1 MICPRWSQRPQCVS
15 VSDARVRIQKALADA
30 GVASRRRAEEM
41 VSAGRVSVNG
51 AKATIGQLVDARSDV
66 LSVDGKRVGEDLQQR
81 IYLVMAKPAGTTS
94 TVSDPHASETVLDL
108 VPREMQRGAA
118 RLYPVGRLD
127 RDSEGLLLLTN
138 DGSWSQK
145 LLHPSH
151 GIEREYAV
159 GLDAPLS
166 PDQRRALE
174 DGITFEEG
182 LATVAHLAPATSA
195 DMRRLSQLIGE
206 PASYLVWYR
215 ATLQQ
220 GMKRQLRRMF
230 GAVGAPVRRL
240 IRLRFGTIRL
250 TGMELGDV
258 RPLTAAERRQL
269 DGLASEGQVRNG
281 LVVSV
286 DGPGGSGKST
296 VGGGA
301 ARKVGYRFCDT
312 GVLYRGLTWLA
323 LQRDVNL
330 DNATALEP
338 LVEELELAPDRDER
352 YVHLRVGGREV
363 TEQLHT
369 AEVDREVSRVS
380 RHAQVRAKLLPIQH
394 ALASAGRIVMA
405 GRDIGTVVLPN
416 ADLKIYLD
424 VSIEER
430 ARRRAE
436 ARGVAGDPAA
446 VARIETELRK
456 RDGIDSTRK
465 AAPLRIP
472 HGATI
477 INTEGNA
484 LEETIDEVVAAIRK
498 RERELGLKRG

>member
-1 MICPRWSQRPQCVS
+1 
-15 VSDARVRIQKALADA
+15 
-30 GVASRRRAEEM
+30 M
-41 VSAGRVSVNG
+41 VSAGRISVNG
-51 AKATIGQLVDARSDV
+51 AKATIGQLVDPHEDI

-94 TVSDPHASETVLDL
+94 TVSDPHAAQTVLDL
-108 VPREMQRGAA
+108 VPRDMRRGAA

-138 DGSWSQK
+138 DGAWSQK

-159 GLDAPLS
+159 GVDAPLS
-166 PDQRRALE
+166 ADQLRALE
-174 DGITFEEG
+174 DGVRFEEG
-182 LATVAHLAPATSA
+182 IATVAHLAAATSA

-206 PASYLVWYR
+206 PASYLFWYR

-250 TGMELGDV
+250 TDMELGDV

-269 DGLASEGQVRNG
+269 DGLASRGQPTRGPRAAQGDRGARSGSRTRSG
-281 LVVSV
+281 LIVTV

-296 VGGGA
+296 VGAGA
-301 ARKVGYRFCDT
+301 ARSCGYRFCDT

-323 LQRDVNL
+323 LQRGVDL
-330 DNATALEP
+330 DNAAALEP
-338 LVEELELAPDRDER
+338 LVEELELAPDADER
-352 YVHLRVGGREV
+352 YVHLRVGGTEV

-380 RHAQVRAKLLPIQH
+380 RHAGVRARLLPVQH
-394 ALASAGRIVMA
+394 ALAAAGRIVMA

-424 VSIEER
+424 VSVEER

-436 ARGVAGDPAA
+436 ARGVNADPAA
-446 VARIETELRK
+446 VAQIELELQK
-456 RDGIDSTRK
+456 RDGIDSSRK
-465 AAPLRIP
+465 TAPLRIP
-472 HGATI
+472 EGATI
-477 INTEGNA
+477 INTEGNT
-484 LEETIDEVVAAIRK
+484 LEQTIDEVVAAIRT
-498 RERELGLKRG
+498 RERELGLRQG